1 MAFLRRPIPFSLS
14 VLSPA
19 ESVSGRL
26 TPASSRARA
35 GRAARNRP
43 ERAKAAR
50 ERHEKRF
57 IKNLLRGVDS
67 TGTRGHF
74 EGRSGESSKGMGPV
88 GRKGKK
94 SGARSHRRV
103 PGGNPEGPLPFPF

>member
-1 MAFLRRPIPFSLS
+1 MAFLRRPRPFSLS

-35 GRAARNRP
+35 GRMARNRP
-43 ERAKAAR
+43 EKAKAAR

-74 EGRSGESSKGMGPV
+74 EGRSGDSSKRMGPWGETV
-88 GRKGKK
+88 SYTHLR
-94 SGARSHRRV
+94 AHETRHD
-103 PGGNPEGPLPFPF
+103 

>member
-67 TGTRGHF
+67 TGTRGHV
-74 EGRSGESSKGMGPV
+74 EGRSGDSSKRMGPWGEKV
-88 GRKGKK
+88 KEAGR
-94 SGARSHRRV
+94 RSHRRCRD
-103 PGGNPEGPLPFPF
+103 GNAEAVSL